1 MLYSITTPNPP
12 DKNDWDELKSS
23 QKQCYP
29 MMNKEVFFFLKMSI
43 KIGDIWNFLF
53 LCFQDIGKHINE
65 GGA

>member
-29 MMNKEVFFFLKMSI
+29 MMNKEVFFFSFENKHKNRRHMEFFI
-43 KIGDIWNFLF
+43 PLF
-53 LCFQDIGKHINE
+53 PGYRKTYQ
-65 GGA
+65 